1 MEVVLSTNK
10 DLMGTF
16 NWIINH
22 FWLRHQESS
31 STTTTRITM
40 ILKGMPFSFNLAC
53 QTRRACMPFYFSLT
67 PLVFAPL
74 FWVYVKSELVLRGSS
89 TLPNTQWSCSPFA
102 TITTHIHT
110 FPAAERGGKAPA
122 EEKNSA
128 WMSSELLPHQFK
140 HIKHDQTYIKHDQT
154 WSNVVF

>member
-1 MEVVLSTNK
+1 MRQQGFSCL
-10 DLMGTF
+10 GF

-110 FPAAERGGKAPA
+110 FPAPTKRSPRSGGNAAERWKGTCRGK
-122 EEKNSA
+122 
-128 WMSSELLPHQFK
+128 ELCL
-140 HIKHDQTYIKHDQT
+140 
-154 WSNVVF
+154 NVFGVIATSI